1 MYVQSKLLENLNWKL
16 NIWNC
21 TPMINLTANYVNYR
35 SEHLFHFFFSMSDSP
50 EEMVRGGS
58 HQSEIGTEQIQ
69 WTGHRS
75 GECRKVNITSVFIF
89 FLSFFPSFFS
99 FHEYAWLM
107 QMTTIFDWRDLNV
120 SRLSN
125 RLRSKKQVQSHH
137 CQSTVSLLSV
147 YCQSVSSNF
156 CTVPYCMTKAS
167 LY

>member
-1 MYVQSKLLENLNWKL
+1 
-16 NIWNC
+16 
-21 TPMINLTANYVNYR
+21 
-35 SEHLFHFFFSMSDSP
+35 MSDSP

-147 YCQSVSSNF
+147 CLVKLLY
-156 CTVPYCMTKAS
+156 CTVLHDKGLIVLVLNNCES
-167 LY
+167 LYWGEKPVHIVKVFSYGTGSVFLLTKKSLGIMWK